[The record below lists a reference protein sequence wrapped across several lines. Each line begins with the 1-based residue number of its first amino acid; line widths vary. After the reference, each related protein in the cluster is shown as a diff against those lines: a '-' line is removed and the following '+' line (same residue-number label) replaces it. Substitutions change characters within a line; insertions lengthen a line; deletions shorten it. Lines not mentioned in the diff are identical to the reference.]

1 MGQIG
6 CPETSVTNY
15 QSTPRNITKDR
26 DASLKSRFF
35 SCYTS
40 NVLQYVPYEYATG
53 YCSVVSHTCCKLLNF
68 AIQYCR
74 YVHSPP
80 PHGARTLCRQRFS
93 RYRYF
98 TITPRHTLTHS
109 VGLLRQSDRP
119 VVETSTWQHTTLTTD
134 RHQCPQR
141 YSNPQSCHS
150 TGYWDRLFIA
160 SVIIFWILR
169 LRGMWCLR
177 SMNVMTGR
185 VAWFGRIYFHTG
197 DVP

>member
-1 MGQIG
+1 MLDPCVGQIG

-35 SCYTS
+35 SCCTS

-80 PHGARTLCRQRFS
+80 SPRTVQEPFVGRGFLVTGTS
-93 RYRYF
+93 RS
-98 TITPRHTLTHS
+98 HLDTHS
-109 VGLLRQSDRP
+109 
-119 VVETSTWQHTTLTTD
+119 HT
-134 RHQCPQR
+134 Q
-141 YSNPQSCHS
+141 
-150 TGYWDRLFIA
+150 
-160 SVIIFWILR
+160 
-169 LRGMWCLR
+169 
-177 SMNVMTGR
+177 
-185 VAWFGRIYFHTG
+185 
-197 DVP
+197 